1 MKKIESAS
9 IVKNVINTVSNL
21 KDARKNLRE
30 ANMEYTSLS
39 QVLKD
44 ITRKAIWNSG
54 YAEAFALIHVSIET
68 LTPAKFRSAIN
79 EAMLYTNEKTG
90 KTVIGMWGTK
100 VVKNKDGE
108 VVKNA
113 DGTPKKEAVLRP
125 VASWTPTK
133 IWTVLAQS
141 LQFERIG

>member
-9 IVKNVINTVSNL
+9 IVKNVINTVSGL

-30 ANMEYTSLS
+30 ANKEYTSLS

-44 ITRKAIWNSG
+44 ITRKSIWNAG
-54 YAEAFALIHVSIET
+54 YKEAFALIHVSLET
-68 LTPAKFRSAIN
+68 LTPAKFRSALN
-79 EAMLYTNEKTG
+79 DNMLYTNKTG
-90 KTVIGMWGTK
+90 KTAIGMWGTK

-108 VVKNA
+108 LVKNE